1 MIKVQ
6 YEKEVKKNSMIMF
19 LVFFSILI
27 SGDVINAQTRRAL
40 LVGINHY
47 EPKQTVK
54 SPCREAW
61 WNLEGC
67 INDVDAMQAILSSL
81 QFGFKPENIHILK
94 NEEAT
99 RERIL
104 TDLKKYLVDETCPG
118 DICLF
123 YYSGHGSRIKNSK
136 SDEPDKMD
144 ETLVPADWYM
154 GVGDIRDKEL
164 KKLYNRVLDK
174 KAHLTVI
181 VDACHSGSISRGIP
195 VPLRNRSLPPNE
207 CDAVDPPDKEKSPAE
222 RGALIF
228 SAAQDFQAAG
238 ETKDENK
245 NWHGLF
251 TWAFLKVL
259 QSIPMDEPAQ
269 NVLLK
274 VKAIMQSEGKLQEPN
289 LEGLPEKTRGS
300 IWGNLPQER
309 DVPGPLKV
317 AVSYVQKNLI
327 ELQGG
332 LALGIREDCE
342 LKKIDNKDG
351 DTEIRVRV
359 TQMVGYNR
367 CTAKVINGD
376 VQKIKVGDCF
386 TLDKWVAAREAR
398 MQVYV
403 PISDYS

>member
-1 MIKVQ
+1 MIKN
-6 YEKEVKKNSMIMF
+6 KKIQFVMV
-19 LVFFSILI
+19 LVFVIILI
-27 SGDVINAQTRRAL
+27 SGDAINAQIRRAL
-40 LVGINHY
+40 LVGINNY
-47 EPKQTVK
+47 KPKQTFK

-104 TDLKKYLVDETCPG
+104 TDLKKYLVDETSPG

-144 ETLVPADWYM
+144 ETLVPSDWYM

-164 KKLYNRVLDK
+164 KKLYNRVLNK

-195 VPLRNRSLPPNE
+195 VPIRNRSLPPNE
-207 CDAVDPPDKEKSPAE
+207 CDTAEPPDNEKSPAE

-289 LEGLPEKTRGS
+289 LEGLPGKTRGS
-300 IWGNLPQER
+300 IWGNLTQER

-317 AVSYVQKNLI
+317 AVSYVQK
-327 ELQGG
+327 
-332 LALGIREDCE
+332 
-342 LKKIDNKDG
+342 
-351 DTEIRVRV
+351 
-359 TQMVGYNR
+359 
-367 CTAKVINGD
+367 
-376 VQKIKVGDCF
+376 
-386 TLDKWVAAREAR
+386 
-398 MQVYV
+398 
-403 PISDYS
+403 